1 MLRPLCCAVSTW
13 RAQVWV
19 KPKELVE
26 AEEQIKKGETPK
38 VVEVR
43 LHSHIE
49 SRRQLGRDW

>member
-1 MLRPLCCAVSTW
+1 
-13 RAQVWV
+13 VWV

-49 SRRQLGRDW
+49 SRRQLGRNW